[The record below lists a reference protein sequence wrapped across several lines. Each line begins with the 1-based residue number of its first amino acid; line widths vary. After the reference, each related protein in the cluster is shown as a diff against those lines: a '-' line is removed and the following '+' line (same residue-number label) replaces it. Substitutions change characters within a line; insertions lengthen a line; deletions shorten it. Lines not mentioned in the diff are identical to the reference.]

1 MYETPWG
8 TMIHKKTVSKEH
20 IHAAVEGY
28 LKALGMIDDDTTVTN
43 VTGSGTHFTVIT
55 EKEK

>member
-1 MYETPWG
+1 V
-8 TMIHKKTVSKEH
+8 IKKQTIRKDHVLS
-20 IHAAVEGY
+20 ALEGY
-28 LKALGMIDDDTTVTN
+28 MKALGMIDDDTTVID